1 MKYLGKIT
9 DNKDLVTKEYVDNV
23 DEKIGDLTSL
33 STTNKTSV
41 VEALNET
48 FQSVSNGK
56 AAVASAITDKGVTT
70 ASDATFATMA
80 GNIRN
85 NLLKPTGNRALA
97 SSPSDQTNIDVAKYS
112 TVSISAIA
120 RGVQGTPTA
129 TKSIN
134 GTTATVTPSCTD
146 TTGYIT
152 GTTKQGTGVTVTA
165 AELATLGTKSIS
177 DNDNNIDVVGYS
189 KVNVNIPFV
198 TIHPGTGSPDNNLG
212 VNGDIYLDLG

>member
-1 MKYLGKIT
+1 
-9 DNKDLVTKEYVDNV
+9 
-23 DEKIGDLTSL
+23 
-33 STTNKTSV
+33 
-41 VEALNET
+41 
-48 FQSVSNGK
+48 
-56 AAVASAITDKGVTT
+56 
-70 ASDATFATMA
+70 MA
-80 GNIRN
+80 DNIRN

-120 RGVQGTPTA
+120 AGVQGTPTA
-129 TKSIN
+129 TKSIS

-177 DNDNNIDVVGYS
+177 DNGNNIDVVGYS

-198 TIHPGTGSPDNNLG
+198 TVHTGTGSPDNNLG